1 MPKLRFIDRV
11 VDQSAAVAAASA
23 RAHDY
28 AVLSVFPNRP

>member
-1 MPKLRFIDRV
+1 MLKLFFNDRRV
-11 VDQSAAVAAASA
+11 AAAVAAASA